1 MKIALTVWQNRVSPV
16 FDTARRVV
24 LAELADGQLAPGTEE
39 SLPEGPAALRVTK
52 LKELGVGVLVCGAI
66 SQPLACLIEGANIKL
81 IPFVSG
87 PVDDILQAFSQ
98 GTLETAAFGMPGCC
112 GRRRRSQGGR
122 KQCWRE

>member
-24 LAELADGQLAPGTEE
+24 LTELAEGVWASKTEE

-52 LKELGVGVLVCGAI
+52 LKQLGVGVLVCGAI
-66 SQPLACLIEGANIKL
+66 SRPLACLVEGANIKL

-87 PVDDILQAFSQ
+87 PIDEILQALSQ
-98 GTLETAAFGMPGCC
+98 GTLETTAFGMPGCC
-112 GRRRRSQGGR
+112 GRQRRFQGGR
-122 KQCWRE
+122 RQCWLE